1 MIQVFSYFEN
11 KMKLKDILKNIKITL
26 SLTHTHENA
35 EVS

>member
-26 SLTHTHENA
+26 SHTHA
-35 EVS
+35 KMQKYLT